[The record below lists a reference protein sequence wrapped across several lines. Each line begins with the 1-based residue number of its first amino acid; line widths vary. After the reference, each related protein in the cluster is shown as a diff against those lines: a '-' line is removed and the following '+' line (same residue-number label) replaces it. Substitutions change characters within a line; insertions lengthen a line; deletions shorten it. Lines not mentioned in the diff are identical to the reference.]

1 MVTRNFVLIN
11 LFLLDESNHKIDLG
25 IPLKRKT
32 FKWRLDENISK
43 EDLDKKRKT
52 FWETCYTSGV

>member
-1 MVTRNFVLIN
+1 VLIN